1 MHMLMGTYNHSVD
14 PKGRVII
21 PAKLRE
27 ELGDVFVISRGL
39 DDCLFL
45 FPTREWQR
53 FEAKLQTL
61 PLTSKDARKFVR
73 YFLAGAAEVELD
85 KQGRA
90 LIPQNLRDAAGLEKD
105 VVLCGVGS
113 RVELWDKETWE
124 KASSYDDVNELA
136 ERMAELGI

>member
-1 MHMLMGTYNHSVD
+1 M
-14 PKGRVII
+14 
-21 PAKLRE
+21 
-27 ELGDVFVISRGL
+27 
-39 DDCLFL
+39 
-45 FPTREWQR
+45 
-53 FEAKLQTL
+53 
-61 PLTSKDARKFVR
+61 TSKDARKFVR

-113 RVELWDKETWE
+113 RVELWDKETWT